1 MDDIQFWIYIIF
13 AIIYVVARA
22 LKKKPQPEETQGPV
36 EQAPPRRSVTF
47 EELLREFSENAKR
60 AQEPEEAE
68 VVEEKPIR
76 RLSEEIRAEE
86 KSVPKKK
93 KEVFEEGRTMAFA
106 DDESKRVYEES
117 IRMAEG
123 ASISFEP
130 DEKYKA
136 RFGGLKKREEAASE
150 NPIAADVLSMLQD
163 ADGAKRAVI
172 MAEVLN
178 RKY

>member
-22 LKKKPQPEETQGPV
+22 LKKKPKPEENEGPV
-36 EQAPPRRSVTF
+36 LQAPPRRTVTF
-47 EELLREFSENAKR
+47 EELLREFSENAKKT
-60 AQEPEEAE
+60 QEPEEAE
-68 VVEEKPIR
+68 VVEAEKPIR
-76 RLSEEIRAEE
+76 RLSEEIRAVE
-86 KSVPKKK
+86 KRAPKK
-93 KEVFEEGRTMAFA
+93 EAFEEGRTVMFA
-106 DDESKRVYEES
+106 DAESRRVYEES

-123 ASISFEP
+123 ASIAFEP

-136 RFGGLKKREEAASE
+136 RFGGLKKRDEGAVE
-150 NPIAADVLSMLQD
+150 NPIAADVLAMLQD
-163 ADGAKRAVI
+163 TDGAKRAVI